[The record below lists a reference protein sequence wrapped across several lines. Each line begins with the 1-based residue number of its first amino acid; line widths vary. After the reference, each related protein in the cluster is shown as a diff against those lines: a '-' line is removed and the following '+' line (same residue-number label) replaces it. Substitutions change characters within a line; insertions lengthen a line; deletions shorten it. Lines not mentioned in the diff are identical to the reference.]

1 MSIGVGI
8 FLMVVGG
15 VLAFA
20 VQDSWDA
27 VNLQV
32 VGYILLLAGL
42 AGILLSFYITN
53 RRRRVD
59 TDAIDP
65 AVEEEYRVV
74 EEHHRDISECPP
86 GPSRRRTSPLGH
98 PAIHEQPSS
107 VGRWSPSRS
116 AAFVRVD
123 H

>member
-8 FLMVVGG
+8 FLMVVGA
-15 VLAFA
+15 VFAFA
-20 VQDSWDA
+20 VRDTWDA

-53 RRRRVD
+53 RRRRVE
-59 TDAIDP
+59 TNAIDP

-74 EEHHRDISECPP
+74 EEHHRDIRE
-86 GPSRRRTSPLGH
+86 
-98 PAIHEQPSS
+98 
-107 VGRWSPSRS
+107 
-116 AAFVRVD
+116 
-123 H
+123 

>member
-8 FLMVVGG
+8 FLMVVGA

-20 VQDSWDA
+20 IRDSWDA

-42 AGILLSFYITN
+42 AGIVLSFYITN
-53 RRRRVD
+53 RRRRVE
-59 TDAIDP
+59 TNAIDP

-74 EEHHRDISECPP
+74 EEHHRDTTE
-86 GPSRRRTSPLGH
+86 
-98 PAIHEQPSS
+98 
-107 VGRWSPSRS
+107 
-116 AAFVRVD
+116 
-123 H
+123 

>member
-8 FLMVVGG
+8 FLMVVGA

-20 VQDSWDA
+20 VRDSWDA

-32 VGYILLLAGL
+32 VGYILMLAGL

-53 RRRRVD
+53 RRRRVE
-59 TDAIDP
+59 TNAIDP

-74 EEHHRDISECPP
+74 EEHHHDVKE
-86 GPSRRRTSPLGH
+86 
-98 PAIHEQPSS
+98 
-107 VGRWSPSRS
+107 
-116 AAFVRVD
+116 
-123 H
+123 

>member
-1 MSIGVGI
+1 
-8 FLMVVGG
+8 MVVGAI
-15 VLAFA
+15 LAFA
-20 VQDSWDA
+20 VRDSWDA

-42 AGILLSFYITN
+42 VGILLSFYITN

-74 EEHHRDISECPP
+74 EEHHRDVKE
-86 GPSRRRTSPLGH
+86 
-98 PAIHEQPSS
+98 
-107 VGRWSPSRS
+107 
-116 AAFVRVD
+116 
-123 H
+123 

>member
-8 FLMVVGG
+8 FLMVVGA

-32 VGYILLLAGL
+32 VGYILLIAGIV
-42 AGILLSFYITN
+42 GILLSFYITT

-74 EEHHRDISECPP
+74 EDHHRDIKE
-86 GPSRRRTSPLGH
+86 
-98 PAIHEQPSS
+98 
-107 VGRWSPSRS
+107 
-116 AAFVRVD
+116 
-123 H
+123 

>member
-15 VLAFA
+15 IFAFA
-20 VQDSWDA
+20 IRDTWDA
-27 VNLQV
+27 VNLQI

-53 RRRRVD
+53 RRRRVE

-74 EEHHRDISECPP
+74 EEHHRDMKE
-86 GPSRRRTSPLGH
+86 
-98 PAIHEQPSS
+98 
-107 VGRWSPSRS
+107 
-116 AAFVRVD
+116 
-123 H
+123 

>member
-8 FLMVVGG
+8 FLMVVGA

-20 VQDSWDA
+20 VRDSWDA

-65 AVEEEYRVV
+65 AIEEEYRVV
-74 EEHHRDISECPP
+74 EESHRDIKE
-86 GPSRRRTSPLGH
+86 
-98 PAIHEQPSS
+98 
-107 VGRWSPSRS
+107 
-116 AAFVRVD
+116 
-123 H
+123 

>member
-8 FLMVVGG
+8 FLMVVGA
-15 VLAFA
+15 VFAFA
-20 VQDSWDA
+20 VRDTWDA

-53 RRRRVD
+53 RRRRVE
-59 TDAIDP
+59 TNAIDP

-74 EEHHRDISECPP
+74 EEHHRDIKE
-86 GPSRRRTSPLGH
+86 
-98 PAIHEQPSS
+98 
-107 VGRWSPSRS
+107 
-116 AAFVRVD
+116 
-123 H
+123 

>member
-8 FLMVVGG
+8 FLMVVGA

-20 VQDSWDA
+20 VRDTWDA

-53 RRRRVD
+53 RRRRVE
-59 TDAIDP
+59 TNAIDP

-74 EEHHRDISECPP
+74 EEHHRDMTE
-86 GPSRRRTSPLGH
+86 
-98 PAIHEQPSS
+98 
-107 VGRWSPSRS
+107 
-116 AAFVRVD
+116 
-123 H
+123 

>member
-8 FLMVVGG
+8 FLMVVGA

-27 VNLQV
+27 VNLTV
-32 VGYILLLAGL
+32 VGYILMLAGL
-42 AGILLSFYITN
+42 AGIALSFYIPT

-74 EEHHRDISECPP
+74 EEHHRDIQE
-86 GPSRRRTSPLGH
+86 
-98 PAIHEQPSS
+98 
-107 VGRWSPSRS
+107 
-116 AAFVRVD
+116 
-123 H
+123 

>member
-8 FLMVVGG
+8 FLMVVGA

-20 VQDSWDA
+20 VRDTWDA

-53 RRRRVD
+53 RRRRVA

-74 EEHHRDISECPP
+74 EEHHRDIKE
-86 GPSRRRTSPLGH
+86 
-98 PAIHEQPSS
+98 
-107 VGRWSPSRS
+107 
-116 AAFVRVD
+116 
-123 H
+123 

>member
-8 FLMVVGG
+8 FLMVVGAI
-15 VLAFA
+15 LAFA
-20 VQDSWDA
+20 VRDTWDV

-53 RRRRVD
+53 RRRRVE

-65 AVEEEYRVV
+65 AIEEEYRVV
-74 EEHHRDISECPP
+74 EEHHRDIKE
-86 GPSRRRTSPLGH
+86 
-98 PAIHEQPSS
+98 
-107 VGRWSPSRS
+107 
-116 AAFVRVD
+116 
-123 H
+123 

>member
-8 FLMVVGG
+8 FLMVVGA

-20 VQDSWDA
+20 VKDSWDA

-53 RRRRVD
+53 RRRRVE
-59 TDAIDP
+59 TNAIDP

-74 EEHHRDISECPP
+74 EEHHRD
-86 GPSRRRTSPLGH
+86 
-98 PAIHEQPSS
+98 
-107 VGRWSPSRS
+107 
-116 AAFVRVD
+116 VRE
-123 H
+123 